1 VPIRWYGHATCAPT
15 QTSPA
20 PTPASSR
27 KASLLLDK
35 HANRSDYSHADVAP
49 ATSIFSHIPAREY
62 LPDSTTACKINA
74 EETLWAWAPQ
84 GPQRQSKLAL
94 NHLATSNL
102 ADFSLQI
109 AVAIAEVATAEV
121 TAAVFNSTFAFDITI
136 FHDTAVTF
144 DTTVAPDTTVAS
156 DSSTAFDAPTAT
168 WDRVYRA
175 TTEWTTTIDHPSSAT
190 LLWSSPHIALS
201 RYLPNVP
208 S

>member
-1 VPIRWYGHATCAPT
+1 M
-15 QTSPA
+15 SPA
-20 PTPASSR
+20 PTPASTR

-35 HANRSDYSHADVAP
+35 HSNRADYSHADIAP

-62 LPDSTTACKINA
+62 LPDSTTACKKNS

-84 GPQRQSKLAL
+84 GPRWQSKLAL

-102 ADFSLQI
+102 ADFSQQI
-109 AVAIAEVATAEV
+109 AIAIAEVAAV
-121 TAAVFNSTFAFDITI
+121 VFNSTVAFTFDITT

-144 DTTVAPDTTVAS
+144 NTTVAPDTTVAS
-156 DSSTAFDAPTAT
+156 DSSTAFDSAAAT

-175 TTEWTTTIDHPSSAT
+175 TTEWNTTIDHPSSAT
-190 LLWSSPHIALS
+190 LLWSSPNIALS
-201 RYLPNVP
+201 RYLPIMP